1 MVLAAREVG
10 CGQASLDVSLFTVCV
25 FLFSYLCIFIFYSY
39 FLYIFYILYFLYLF
53 IYLFLF
59 IYFYLFI
66 FIYLFL
72 FIYFLFSYFL
82 LLVTETRGYC
92 WTHWRTQLMCVHR
105 SCSSMFLVHYKFLT
119 VVLK

>member
-10 CGQASLDVSLFTVCV
+10 CGQAALDVSLFTVCV

-39 FLYIFYILYFLYLF
+39 FLYIIFFIFYIFY
-53 IYLFLF
+53 IYLF

-72 FIYFLFSYFL
+72 IIYFLFSYFL

-92 WTHWRTQLMCVHR
+92 WTHWRTQLICVQR
-105 SCSSMFLVHYKFLT
+105 ACSSMFLVHYKFPT